1 MPRCSKIWKNTW
13 QCVLSSM
20 MLTVISPSLAGT
32 PERSVTVHAV
42 YHEQLP
48 DRFRLLVETE
58 QDITSR
64 LLSNPVSDQVIIE
77 LTGIDSHS
85 LVDMLSRQIP
95 ADHQL
100 IRHFNIQNHKAIT
113 RLQLTLNGPKTVN
126 LFKLQP
132 NSTHKYRLGVDLFL
146 NTFQDPNSTEQEK
159 PAESLEHSVQP
170 SPVAQKMHEV
180 TSSEQ
185 LTETKQ
191 HEKLEEFWLETILN
205 NQSQQM
211 TVLALQDT
219 NSQILLAEQDLLT
232 WQLTLPKTA
241 TLDYQGERFY
251 YLRDLGIQ
259 AKIDLRRLTL
269 NLQAPANLFKATA
282 LDGSKWQQQT
292 LSSSVGAFFNYDLSA
307 TQNNSDDEIRTSGLF
322 EVGTFNHWGS
332 GSANFLAQHNQMGNS
347 LEWIRLDTQ
356 WRKDNPQ
363 TMRTLTLGDTF
374 SRGTGWSGG
383 VRFGGLQW
391 GTNYSTQPEFV
402 TLPLMS
408 MAGEAALPSTV
419 DLYVNDALR
428 LQREV
433 PPGPF
438 TIDQI
443 PVITGAGQTKLI
455 VRDILGRE
463 QVITKDFYSSQKM
476 LRKGLDEYSVEL
488 GTIRENYGRSSSD
501 YGQMMAAATWRRGL
515 NDRFTLEAHAQVLSK
530 QRLIGMGMHS
540 LLPLNGVLSLAA
552 ATSYANGQQGEFYN
566 LAFQHQGRIFNFGL
580 DTQLASSNFIRMGM
594 VENQPLPRTQS
605 RVYTSFSGLGSG
617 TVNLSY
623 TNQSY
628 YDRKDIEFLTADYSF
643 GLGNLGSFH
652 LSALHFLNEPET
664 TLQASINIPLSINRT
679 SLSLSA
685 SHMREQSE
693 GMMQIQRSLPV
704 GTGYGY
710 NLRMGT
716 GNNQQRQGSIS
727 YQGNYG
733 TYQLEG
739 SQLRDQI
746 AVRTNIRGGVAM
758 AGGTVLPSRYI
769 DNSFAV
775 VRIPGF
781 SDVRVYAENQ
791 PVARTNSNGDALI
804 PRLRPYERNQISIEQ
819 SDLPLDAKIKAL
831 DMEVSPYYRSGVVLN
846 FPVTRTR
853 EAFFSLVQDNGTPLP
868 VGAIVTNENGE
879 HFPVGVRGEVFLTDL
894 NVTNKL
900 TAQWQNQICHFKIE
914 VLENNDQ
921 MLEMGEVVC
930 R

>member
-1 MPRCSKIWKNTW
+1 MLQISKSWKTGW
-13 QCVLSSM
+13 RCVLSSTI
-20 MLTVISPSLAGT
+20 LTFSSPALAYS
-32 PERSVTVHAV
+32 PLESVTVHAV

-48 DRFRLLVETE
+48 DRYRLLVETE
-58 QDITSR
+58 QDIAFH
-64 LLSNPVSDQVIIE
+64 LLSNPLSDQVIIE
-77 LTGIDSHS
+77 LTGIDAHNLASI
-85 LVDMLSRQIP
+85 LAEKIP
-95 ADHQL
+95 KNHEL
-100 IRHFNIQNHKAIT
+100 IRYIDIQNDKAVT
-113 RLQLTLNGPKTVN
+113 RLQLTLNDRRKVN
-126 LFKLQP
+126 VFKLAP
-132 NSTHKYRLGVDLFL
+132 DSTHKYRLGLDLLPMVLGESFTEKQVQILEQSEPLSAVTPLKDEATSVD
-146 NTFQDPNSTEQEK
+146 
-159 PAESLEHSVQP
+159 H
-170 SPVAQKMHEV
+170 
-180 TSSEQ
+180 
-185 LTETKQ
+185 LTEKSQ
-191 HEKLEEFWLETILN
+191 NNKFNEFWLETTLN
-205 NQSQQM
+205 KQLQHS

-219 NSQILLAEQDLLT
+219 NDQILLAEQDLLS
-232 WQLTLPKTA
+232 LKLILPKTV
-241 TLDYQGERFY
+241 TVDYQGERFY
-251 YLRDLGIQ
+251 YLQDLGIQ
-259 AKIDLRRLTL
+259 SQIDLRRSTL
-269 NLQAPANLFKATA
+269 DLQAPANLFKTTE
-282 LDGSKWQQQT
+282 LSGSKWQQKT
-292 LSSSVGAFFNYDLSA
+292 LSSSVGAFFNYDLSM

-322 EVGTFNHWGS
+322 EVGAFNRWGS
-332 GSANFLAQHNQMGNS
+332 GSANFLAQHNQTGES
-347 LEWIRLDTQ
+347 PEWIRLDTQ

-363 TMRTLTLGDTF
+363 TMHTLTLGDTF

-383 VRFGGLQW
+383 VRFGGFQW

-408 MAGEAALPSTV
+408 VAGEAALPSTV

-438 TIDQI
+438 TIDEI
-443 PVITGAGQTKLI
+443 PTITGSGQTKLI

-463 QVITKDFYSSQKM
+463 QVITKDFYSSQKL

-488 GTIRENYGRSSSD
+488 GAIREDYGRSSSN
-501 YGQMMAAATWRRGL
+501 YGQMMAAMTWRRGL
-515 NDRFTLEAHAQVLSK
+515 NDRFTLEGHAQALAK
-530 QRLIGMGMHS
+530 QGMIGVGTHS
-540 LLPLNGVLSLAA
+540 LLPFGGALSLAA
-552 ATSYANGQQGEFYN
+552 ATSYTDRQQGELYT
-566 LAFQHQGRIFNFGL
+566 LAFQYQGANFNFGL
-580 DTQLASSNFIRMGM
+580 DSQFASLNFMRLGM
-594 VENQPLPRTQS
+594 RENQPLPANQS
-605 RVYTSFSGLGSG
+605 RIYISFRGLGSDAL
-617 TVNLSY
+617 NLSY
-623 TNQSY
+623 TSQHY
-628 YDRKDIEFLTADYSF
+628 YDYKDIEFLNADYSF
-643 GLGNLGSFH
+643 RLWNIGSVHF
-652 LSALHFLNEPET
+652 SALHFLNESQT
-664 TLQASINIPLSINRT
+664 TLQASLSIPLSFERT
-679 SLSLSA
+679 SLNLSA
-685 SHMREQSE
+685 SNIQEQSE
-693 GMMQIQRSLPV
+693 GIMQIQRGLPV

-710 NLRMGT
+710 NLRVGT
-716 GNNQQRQGSIS
+716 GDNQPRQGSIS
-727 YQGNYG
+727 YQSNYG

-739 SQLRDQI
+739 SQIKDQI
-746 AVRTNIRGGVAM
+746 AIRSNIRGGIAL
-758 AGGTVLPSRYI
+758 AGDTLLPSRHI
-769 DNSFAV
+769 DSSFAV